1 MANMRKITL
10 SIFKSSRSILLCM
23 ALLSCTAALAEP
35 TFKTHYRYFDIG
47 GTNIE
52 ALWHDINRKG
62 PKSNKGVGHA
72 GYTSFDLENSV
83 GIIPKGGQCQITS
96 IKFHLTSTVQLPKW
110 TDEHNSDR
118 EMQFYWQAFSSDV
131 KRHEDQHV
139 EIARQSILDL
149 EQKLLKLR
157 PQKSCKPLKRK
168 IRNTINASAR
178 ARDREQNAFERK
190 EIRGQK
196 DRLTKMIEELRNN

>member
-1 MANMRKITL
+1 MTGKRKITL
-10 SIFKSSRSILLCM
+10 SVFGNFGSALLCLFL
-23 ALLSCTAALAEP
+23 ASSNAAFAEP
-35 TFKTHYRYFDIG
+35 TFTTEYKYFEIA
-47 GTNIE
+47 GTSIE
-52 ALWHDINRKG
+52 ALWYDINKKG

-72 GYTSFDLENSV
+72 GYTSFGFDNFV
-83 GIIPKGGQCQITS
+83 GIIPKDGQCQITS
-96 IKFHLTSTVQLPKW
+96 INFHLTSTVQLPKW
-110 TDEHNSDR
+110 TDEHKSDR
-118 EMQFYWQAFSSDV
+118 EMQIYWQAFSNDV

-157 PQKSCKPLKRK
+157 AQKSCKPLKRK

-178 ARDREQNAFERK
+178 SRDRAQNTFERK

-196 DRLTKMIEELRNN
+196 DRLTNMIEELRNK